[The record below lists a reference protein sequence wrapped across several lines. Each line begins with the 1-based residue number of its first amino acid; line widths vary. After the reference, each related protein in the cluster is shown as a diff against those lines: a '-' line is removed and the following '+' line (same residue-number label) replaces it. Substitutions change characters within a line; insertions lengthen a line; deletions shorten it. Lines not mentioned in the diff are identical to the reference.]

1 MAAAHR
7 RRSSRRAA
15 PKRGPRASWKGNLR
29 FGLVSFSVQA
39 FNAHIQGEG
48 AVAFHQLHADC
59 GRRIRYEKHCPVHGA
74 VSNDEIVTAHEYAK
88 GKYVEVDDA
97 ELDAMRTDAE
107 KALTLDSFIEPEDFD
122 PLYFDGRMYYLVP
135 DGDAALEP
143 FAVFRRALTNE
154 DRYAVGQ
161 FAFSGKEQV
170 AVVRP
175 YGDVLHLALL
185 NYAAEIRD
193 AADVAVDEPTIR
205 NVEKKVRMAE
215 QIIRSW
221 ESDRFD
227 FASYTDEYLERV
239 RDLID
244 AKLKGRTIEAPEA
257 EDEPDV
263 VNLMDALKRSLE
275 GKHGGRRSERHTLP
289 HSAAAHRTIRQPKK
303 SARRGKKRRAS

>member
-107 KALTLDSFIEPEDFD
+107 KALTLDSFIA
-122 PLYFDGRMYYLVP
+122 RW
-135 DGDAALEP
+135 
-143 FAVFRRALTNE
+143 
-154 DRYAVGQ
+154 
-161 FAFSGKEQV
+161 SKS
-170 AVVRP
+170 
-175 YGDVLHLALL
+175 
-185 NYAAEIRD
+185 AAEERANKD
-193 AADVAVDEPTIR
+193 HFVLDLCEALDVPKPEPTT
-205 NVEKKVRMAE
+205 
-215 QIIRSW
+215 QTSTG
-221 ESDRFD
+221 
-227 FASYTDEYLERV
+227 ASG
-239 RDLID
+239 
-244 AKLKGRTIEAPEA
+244 A
-257 EDEPDV
+257 
-263 VNLMDALKRSLE
+263 N
-275 GKHGGRRSERHTLP
+275 
-289 HSAAAHRTIRQPKK
+289 
-303 SARRGKKRRAS
+303 